1 MPQTFNGIGSLY
13 YGKKLFND
21 DDSFVTTKWFVI
33 GFFPLVPL
41 ASLRVR
47 YLESSGIPFLA
58 RTASYEVLAELPID
72 WVQVL
77 CTYAYTVFIIA
88 WITKIASG
96 EMNAFA
102 KFVMIALG
110 IAIPFAV
117 RGFSKLLRS

>member
-13 YGKKLFND
+13 YGKKLFRD

-41 ASLRVR
+41 ASVRVR

-58 RTASYEVLAELPID
+58 RTTSYEMLEELPIN

-77 CTYAYTVFIIA
+77 CIYLYTIFIIA
-88 WITKIASG
+88 WVTKIASG
-96 EMNAFA
+96 EMNAVA
-102 KFVMIALG
+102 KFVLIGLG
-110 IAIPFAV
+110 IAVPFAM